1 MMENNIM
8 IEKKTAK
15 KEALLD
21 VLKNRINRQLLF
33 YLDICARCAIC
44 RDACHQYKVTKDITY
59 LPAYRAE
66 LIRRIYKKNISPFG
80 KVFPWLFE
88 GKEVDDEKLLEE

>member
-15 KEALLD
+15 KEALLE
-21 VLKNRINRQLLF
+21 VLKSRINRQLLF

-44 RDACHQYKVTKDITY
+44 RDACHQYKVTKDITF

-66 LIRRIYKKNISPFG
+66 LLRRIYKKNISPFG
-80 KVFPWLFE
+80 SPKFLFSA
-88 GKEVDDEKLLEE
+88 K